1 MLFTLSCSFSG
12 ICEIE
17 KSKILVYRAIDFETS
32 SLSSQHKNL
41 LCKG

>member
-1 MLFTLSCSFSG
+1 MFFTLSCIASLESV
-12 ICEIE
+12 IE